1 MPMQAVSDLVVWS
14 SGSLAL
20 ETISSIV
27 RYWRASLLS
36 MIFIQLVDQTNVA
49 LAIVPTSS
57 NDGDRFSLCCQTY
70 ERERE
75 RASRVYTCVADER
88 QTHSTLGETRC
99 ARSSNG
105 DSIQQQHRC
114 QCDRRTTKRLVSVL
128 QSMTYW
134 PAGNLL
140 FCERSRSYASCL
152 SVLGLNECLTCAN
165 VSTTPVQV

>member
-1 MPMQAVSDLVVWS
+1 MPMQAVSDLVVGP

-27 RYWRASLLS
+27 RDWRASLLS

-75 RASRVYTCVADER
+75 RERASRAYTSVADER

-105 DSIQQQHRC
+105 ASIQQQQ
-114 QCDRRTTKRLVSVL
+114 QCWQCERRTTKRLVLVL
-128 QSMTYW
+128 QSMTHW

-140 FCERSRSYASCL
+140 FCERSRSYAS
-152 SVLGLNECLTCAN
+152 
-165 VSTTPVQV
+165 

>member
-75 RASRVYTCVADER
+75 REHREYTHVW
-88 QTHSTLGETRC
+88 QMS
-99 ARSSNG
+99 ARHTVHWVKP
-105 DSIQQQHRC
+105 DVHAHRTVIQFNNN
-114 QCDRRTTKRLVSVL
+114 T
-128 QSMTYW
+128 
-134 PAGNLL
+134 A
-140 FCERSRSYASCL
+140 
-152 SVLGLNECLTCAN
+152 AN
-165 VSTTPVQV
+165 VTAEPQSVSCRCYKV

>member
-1 MPMQAVSDLVVWS
+1 MIFSWSTKRMLRWRLCPQARTTEI
-14 SGSLAL
+14 AFPCA
-20 ETISSIV
+20 V
-27 RYWRASLLS
+27 RYMRE
-36 MIFIQLVDQTNVA
+36 
-49 LAIVPTSS
+49 
-57 NDGDRFSLCCQTY
+57 R

-75 RASRVYTCVADER
+75 RASRAYTCAVDER

-105 DSIQQQHRC
+105 ASIQQQQRC
-114 QCDRRTTKRLVSVL
+114 QCDRRTTTLLVSVL
-128 QSMTYW
+128 QSMTHW

-165 VSTTPVQV
+165 VSTSDTSAGRCRVATSPRTHRAIYRSQGFSLFQAIQPKALQ